1 MSQYGLSASFH
12 LFCPLP
18 GAGDA
23 LEATMILVSVVSSFQ
38 WAMATIQLAI
48 YRLREFERRAQADEN
63 KVASRKWREG

>member
-1 MSQYGLSASFH
+1 
-12 LFCPLP
+12 
-18 GAGDA
+18 
-23 LEATMILVSVVSSFQ
+23 MILVSVVSSFQ